1 MNVKSFH
8 LNGLQV
14 DIRAEKLPESMMRL
28 IVFINGNEVG
38 EAPYH
43 VSETELDMAVTNLE
57 QSFRDNLTV

>member
-14 DIRAEKLPESMMRL
+14 DIHAEKLPKNMVRL
-28 IVFINGNEVG
+28 IVHINGKEVG

-43 VSETELDMAVTNLE
+43 VLESELDMAVIYLE
-57 QSFRDNLTV
+57 KSFRDNLAM